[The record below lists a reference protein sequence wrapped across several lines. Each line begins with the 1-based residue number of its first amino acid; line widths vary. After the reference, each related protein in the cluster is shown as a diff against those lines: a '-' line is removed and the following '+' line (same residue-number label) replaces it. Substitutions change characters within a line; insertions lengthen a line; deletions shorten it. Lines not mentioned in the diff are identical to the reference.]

1 MKRENPKLFY
11 KMFKKRKR
19 HDNASLTADDFKSFF
34 EQLMKSNTE
43 ILGLDSDVDSD
54 EYMFEELDHDIQIDE
69 VLNEIKN
76 LKTDKAT
83 GLDGIM
89 NEIFISCKHI
99 LSPVLTKLFN
109 KIMNSGHYP
118 TSWSKGIVIP
128 IHKKGSKTDVNNY
141 RPITLLNHV
150 AKLFTSLVNSRL
162 MLWSEHNNIVT
173 DAQLG
178 FRPGCGTVDAIFLLH
193 ALITSYIS
201 KNKRLYCCFVD
212 YTKAFDSI
220 QHYHLWRRLSKVGV
234 NGKLFTVIKSM
245 YDDVKSC
252 SRLNN
257 EYSDFYKSFKGLI
270 QGDALSPLIFSLFIN
285 DIELEL
291 MNSDC
296 SSLQIQDINLFLLMY
311 ADDTVLLAETP
322 ENLQMLLDSL
332 HIYTEK
338 WGLKV
343 NTVNSKIVVFRSS
356 WHMYETEHWTY
367 NNENIEV
374 LNTFRYLGLCLNYNG
389 KFNITHKKCWL
400 RKRKKLCFA

>member
-1 MKRENPKLFY
+1 M
-11 KMFKKRKR
+11 
-19 HDNASLTADDFKSFF
+19 H
-34 EQLMKSNTE
+34 
-43 ILGLDSDVDSD
+43 
-54 EYMFEELDHDIQIDE
+54 
-69 VLNEIKN
+69 
-76 LKTDKAT
+76 
-83 GLDGIM
+83 
-89 NEIFISCKHI
+89 EIFISCKHI

-193 ALITSYIS
+193 ALITSYIN

-252 SRLNN
+252 IRLNN

-296 SSLQIQDINLFLLMY
+296 PSLQIQDINLFLLMY
-311 ADDTVLLAETP
+311 ADDTVL
-322 ENLQMLLDSL
+322 
-332 HIYTEK
+332 
-338 WGLKV
+338 
-343 NTVNSKIVVFRSS
+343 
-356 WHMYETEHWTY
+356 
-367 NNENIEV
+367 
-374 LNTFRYLGLCLNYNG
+374 
-389 KFNITHKKCWL
+389 
-400 RKRKKLCFA
+400 